1 MHMPLC
7 TQALA
12 TTALT
17 YGLSP
22 DTSRIMV
29 KVGLGFHVE
38 FTLTEALE
46 FIDQKEKDLTKYR
59 LIALTRLLTAPQTNR
74 RS

>member
-1 MHMPLC
+1 MHTPQC
-7 TQALA
+7 TQALV
-12 TTALT
+12 TTALIH
-17 YGLSP
+17 GCSP

-46 FIDQKEKDLTKYR
+46 FIDQKEKDLTKSVSS
-59 LIALTRLLTAPQTNR
+59 L
-74 RS
+74 